1 MPDRIALL
9 LLPRTLESFILR
21 DQAADLL
28 RSPGVVAVEAPG
40 MPYGMLGR
48 LPRTLRAAVARAQ
61 ARALSPRGEPV
72 VAMIFHPFQFPL
84 AEALLERWPGCE
96 LWYGLFD
103 RTPVA
108 PDAGPRTRE
117 RLAELHAAAA
127 RRAALVFAVST
138 KLVEVEREAGRDAA
152 LIPTA
157 ADSFPA
163 PDPTAAVVAM
173 SLGNL
178 GRRTDWGLLRRLAQG
193 TPEVTVLL
201 VGRVAEDECRDDP
214 DYRAC
219 RALPGLVWLGRRSDE
234 EAARLMLCA
243 DVGLAPFCRDEFN
256 EAGLP
261 NRILKAARLGRRTV
275 APDFAGLDVWSRAV
289 IRCADEDDWQ
299 EALRSQR
306 GARTRPDAEL
316 RQWALAQTAERQNAP
331 LWERLRELGVAGVAR
346 SDDPA

>member
-28 RSPGVVAVEAPG
+28 RSPGVVAVQAPG
-40 MPYGMLGR
+40 LPYGALGR
-48 LPRTLRAAVARAQ
+48 LPRALRGMVARAQ
-61 ARALSPRGEPV
+61 ARALRPPGDPA
-72 VAMIFHPFQFPL
+72 VAMIFHPFQYPL
-84 AEALLERWPGCE
+84 AEALLARWPGCE

-108 PDAGPRTRE
+108 PDARPRTRE
-117 RLAELHAAAA
+117 RLAALHAAAA

-138 KLVEVEREAGRDAA
+138 RLVELEREAGRDAT
-152 LIPTA
+152 LVPTA

-163 PDPTAAVVAM
+163 PDPAGAVVAM
-173 SLGNL
+173 ALGNL
-178 GRRTDWGLLRRLAQG
+178 GRRTDWRLLRDLAERV
-193 TPEVTVLL
+193 PELTLLL

-219 RALPGLVWLGRRSDE
+219 LALPGLVWLGRRSDD

-243 DVGLAPFCRDEFN
+243 DVGLAPFRRDEFN
-256 EAGLP
+256 RAGLP
-261 NRILKAARLGRRTV
+261 NRILKGARLGRRTI
-275 APDFAGLDVWSRAV
+275 APDFPGLDVWSRAV
-289 IRCADEDDWQ
+289 IRCADENDWV

-306 GARTRPDAEL
+306 GARTRPDTEL
-316 RQWALAQTAERQNAP
+316 RDWAMAQTAERQDAP
-331 LWERLRELGVAGVAR
+331 LWERLRELGVAGPR
-346 SDDPA
+346 G

>member
-28 RSPGVVAVEAPG
+28 RSPGVMAVQAPG
-40 MPYGMLGR
+40 LPYGVLGR
-48 LPRTLRAAVARAQ
+48 LPRRLRAAVAHAQ
-61 ARALSPRGEPV
+61 ARALRPSGEPA
-72 VAMIFHPFQFPL
+72 VAMIFHPFQYPL

-103 RTPVA
+103 RTPAA

-127 RRAALVFAVST
+127 ERAALVFAVST
-138 KLVEVEREAGRDAA
+138 KLVDLEREAGREAA

-163 PDPTAAVVAM
+163 PDPAGAVVTMA
-173 SLGNL
+173 LGNL
-178 GRRTDWGLLRRLAQG
+178 GRRTDWGLLRRLTQR
-193 TPEVTVLL
+193 TPELTILL

-243 DVGLAPFCRDEFN
+243 DVGLAPFRRNAFN
-256 EAGLP
+256 QAGLP
-261 NRILKAARLGRRTV
+261 NRILKAARLGRRTI
-275 APDFAGLDVWSRAV
+275 APDFQGLEVWSRAV
-289 IRCADEDDWQ
+289 IRCADEDDWV
-299 EALRSQR
+299 EALRSQC
-306 GARTRPDAEL
+306 GARTRPDGEL
-316 RQWALAQTAERQNAP
+316 REWALAQTAERQDAP
-331 LWERLRELGVAGVAR
+331 LWERLRALGVAEPEA
-346 SDDPA
+346 